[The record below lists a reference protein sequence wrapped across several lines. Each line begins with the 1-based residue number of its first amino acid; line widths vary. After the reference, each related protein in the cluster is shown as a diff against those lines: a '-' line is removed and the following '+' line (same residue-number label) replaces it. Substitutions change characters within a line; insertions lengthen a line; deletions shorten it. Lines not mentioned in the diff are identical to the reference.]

1 MSPANFSE
9 IVKTYQKQVY
19 NLALHYVQL
28 TADAEEITQDVFLKV
43 YEKIEQFEGN
53 SQLKTWIYRIT
64 INTCLDYLKSKRF
77 KLFRTFFQNAQDAAD
92 NPSAY
97 TTPIHPGIELEH
109 KEGLINLLK
118 AINRLPENQKT
129 VIILLKV
136 EQLSQQEVANILN
149 ISNKAVESLFQRA
162 KKNLQQIL
170 TNTKEH
176 GK

>member
-19 NLALHYVQL
+19 NLALHYVHS

-64 INTCLDYLKSKRF
+64 INTCLDFLKSKRF
-77 KLFRTFFQNAQDAAD
+77 KLFKTFFQNTQDSS
-92 NPSAY
+92 NSHNSY
-97 TTPIHPGIELEH
+97 STSIHPGIQLEN
-109 KEGLINLLK
+109 KEGLSNLLK

-129 VIILLKV
+129 VIVLLKI
-136 EQLSQQEVANILN
+136 EQLSQQETANILN
-149 ISNKAVESLFQRA
+149 LSSKAVESLFQRA

-176 GK
+176 EK